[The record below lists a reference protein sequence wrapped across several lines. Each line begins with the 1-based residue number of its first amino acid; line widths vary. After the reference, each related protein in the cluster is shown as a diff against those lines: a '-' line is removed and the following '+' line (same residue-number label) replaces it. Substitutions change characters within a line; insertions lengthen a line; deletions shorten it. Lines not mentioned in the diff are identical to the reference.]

1 MGVGVIALA
10 FVSKWMAHM
19 VMVAEEAALVMG
31 EGNEKQTDE
40 TGPFLEY
47 PPQTVMVMGEPA
59 VVSLAVNRL

>member
-40 TGPFLEY
+40 TGPF
-47 PPQTVMVMGEPA
+47 
-59 VVSLAVNRL
+59 